1 MNRTQ
6 LIKQLRAIAK
16 EGTTDEQLGKL
27 ADTIIGA
34 KKKRDRDDSPGSS
47 SADGKIS
54 NAAKYPLE
62 LLKTLKNSESILN
75 SFESL
80 IQGIKEFRRESEEYT
95 KAGYGK
101 TFDNLKNTFKEISQ
115 ESLRLTGN
123 YQAFGKV
130 SMALRDSFKG
140 LDLVSKGFVE
150 SIGLAG
156 VAMSA
161 AGFDMHSF
169 ARIVDSSAFA
179 FGNTQEQVEQVA
191 ATLIRASREFRVAPR
206 ELSDNFE
213 FAQKNFAYNTK
224 RFMQNFLELQ
234 KMSKQTGVGFRELAS
249 SFGTS
254 MDTFQGA
261 ATRAGR
267 LNMILGK
274 SVFNSI
280 DLLGKTEAQRARV
293 IRKGLQERFGSRINN
308 LGKFELLSIAKE
320 LNMSPD
326 QTRRFLRGEDGAF
339 EKSKVDRLKKIDPNK
354 DFKENHAKLDK
365 EIGLITRSLRNFRQP
380 LEQVILDMSF
390 EGRKAAKTALGF
402 DDMIDDLRKLTQ
414 AMTGG
419 QPGPYAGAA
428 GRPLISSQKQ
438 LLAMAFIQGFNLGPK
453 QLALL
458 GLQKGAKVATKLP
471 LVGGMLGAAA
481 NNQSIADITKTIIE
495 FLAIGAAAT
504 EIRKKDKKEELRV
517 KNRVNV
523 PELPKERISMILER
537 PTSLTAKININIDGK
552 QIEQT
557 VLADVNYV
565 DLNQGLTSFG

>member
-16 EGTTDEQLGKL
+16 DGTTDTQLGAL

-34 KKKRDRDDSPGSS
+34 KKKRDRDDSSRGLE
-47 SADGKIS
+47 GKITD
-54 NAAKYPLE
+54 AAKYPLE

-101 TFDNLKNTFKEISQ
+101 TFDNLKDTFKEISK

-130 SMALRDSFKG
+130 SAALRDNFKG
-140 LDLVSKGFVE
+140 LDLVSEGFVE
-150 SIGLAG
+150 TIGKAG

-161 AGFDMHSF
+161 AGFDMQSF

-179 FGNTQEQVEQVA
+179 FGNTQEQVQQVA
-191 ATLIRASREFRVAPR
+191 ATLIKASREFRVAPR

-234 KMSKQTGVGFRELAS
+234 KMSKQTGVGFSQLAS
-249 SFGTS
+249 SFGSS

-293 IRKGLQERFGSRINN
+293 IRKGLQERFGSRISN
-308 LGKFELLSIAKE
+308 LGKFELLAIAKE
-320 LNMSPD
+320 LSMSPD
-326 QTRRFLRGEDGAF
+326 QARRFLRGEDGAF

-354 DFKENHAKLDK
+354 DFKKNHARLNN
-365 EIGLITRSLRNFRQP
+365 EIGLITKSLRNFRQP
-380 LEQVILDMSF
+380 LEQTILDMSF
-390 EGRKAAKTALGF
+390 EGRKAAKKALGLE
-402 DDMIDDLRKLTQ
+402 DIIGDPP
-414 AMTGG
+414 G
-419 QPGPYAGAA
+419 Q
-428 GRPLISSQKQ
+428 
-438 LLAMAFIQGFNLGPK
+438 
-453 QLALL
+453 
-458 GLQKGAKVATKLP
+458 
-471 LVGGMLGAAA
+471 
-481 NNQSIADITKTIIE
+481 
-495 FLAIGAAAT
+495 
-504 EIRKKDKKEELRV
+504 
-517 KNRVNV
+517 
-523 PELPKERISMILER
+523 
-537 PTSLTAKININIDGK
+537 
-552 QIEQT
+552 
-557 VLADVNYV
+557 
-565 DLNQGLTSFG
+565 

>member
-1 MNRTQ
+1 MNKTQ

-16 EGTTDEQLGKL
+16 DGTTDTELGAL

-34 KKKRDRDDSPGSS
+34 KKKRDRDDSSRNLE
-47 SADGKIS
+47 GKITD
-54 NAAKYPLE
+54 AAKYPLE

-101 TFDNLKNTFKEISQ
+101 TFDNLKDTFKEISK

-130 SMALRDSFKG
+130 SAALRDNFKG
-140 LDLVSKGFVE
+140 LDLVSEGFVQT
-150 SIGLAG
+150 IGKAG

-161 AGFDMHSF
+161 AGFDMQSF

-191 ATLIRASREFRVAPR
+191 ATLIKASREFRVAPR

-224 RFMQNFLELQ
+224 RFMQNFLDLQ
-234 KMSKQTGVGFRELAS
+234 KMSKQTGVGFSQLAS

-320 LNMSPD
+320 LNMSQD
-326 QTRRFLRGEDGAF
+326 QARRFLRGEDGAF

-354 DFKENHAKLDK
+354 DFKENHAKLDN
-365 EIGLITRSLRNFRQP
+365 EIGLITKSLRNFRQP
-380 LEQVILDMSF
+380 LELTILDMSF
-390 EGRKAAKTALGF
+390 EGRAAAKKALGLE
-402 DDMIDDLRKLTQ
+402 DMIGDLKKLTQ
-414 AMTGG
+414 ALTGQ
-419 QPGPYAGAA
+419 QPGPFGGPS
-428 GRPLISSQKQ
+428 GRPMISSQKQ
-438 LLAMAFIQGFNLGPK
+438 LLAMAFIQGFKLGPK

-458 GLQKGAKVATKLP
+458 GFQKGAKVATKLP
-471 LVGGMLGAAA
+471 LGIGGMLGAMA
-481 NNQSIADITKTIIE
+481 NNQSIADITKTITE
-495 FLAIGAAAT
+495 FLAIGAAAKV
-504 EIRKKDKKEELRV
+504 IRDSDPETGSKLKPRTGL
-517 KNRVNV
+517 
-523 PELPKERISMILER
+523 PELPKGPISMILER

-557 VLADVNYV
+557 VIADVNYF
-565 DLNQGLTSFG
+565 DLNQGLVG

>member
-16 EGTTDEQLGKL
+16 DGTTDTQLGAL

-34 KKKRDRDDSPGSS
+34 KKKRDRDDSSRGLE
-47 SADGKIS
+47 GKITD
-54 NAAKYPLE
+54 AAKYPLE

-101 TFDNLKNTFKEISQ
+101 TFDNLKDTFKEISK

-130 SMALRDSFKG
+130 SAALRDNFKG
-140 LDLVSKGFVE
+140 LDLVSEGFVE
-150 SIGLAG
+150 TIGKAG

-161 AGFDMHSF
+161 AGFDMQSF

-191 ATLIRASREFRVAPR
+191 ATLIKASREFRVAPR

-234 KMSKQTGVGFRELAS
+234 KMSKQTGVGFSQLAS
-249 SFGTS
+249 SFGSS

-293 IRKGLQERFGSRINN
+293 IRKGLQERFGSRISN
-308 LGKFELLSIAKE
+308 LGKFELLAIAKE
-320 LNMSPD
+320 LSMSPD
-326 QTRRFLRGEDGAF
+326 QARRFLRGEDGAF

-354 DFKENHAKLDK
+354 DFKKNHARLNN
-365 EIGLITRSLRNFRQP
+365 EIGLITKSLRNFRQP
-380 LEQVILDMSF
+380 LEQTILDMSF
-390 EGRKAAKTALGF
+390 EGRKAAKKALGLE
-402 DDMIDDLRKLTQ
+402 DIIGDLRKLTQ
-414 AMTGG
+414 ALTGQ
-419 QPGPYAGAA
+419 QPGPVMGGAT
-428 GRPLISSQKQ
+428 RPMISSQKQ
-438 LLAMAFIQGFNLGPK
+438 LLAMAFIQGFKLGPK
-453 QLALL
+453 QLAIL
-458 GLQKGAKVATKLP
+458 GLQKAAKVSTKIP
-471 LVGGMLGAAA
+471 MAGGIIGAMA
-481 NNQSIADITKTIIE
+481 NNQSITDITKTIIE
-495 FLAIGAAAT
+495 FLAIGEAAKV
-504 EIRKKDKKEELRV
+504 IRESDKETGSKIKPRTGL
-517 KNRVNV
+517 

-557 VLADVNYV
+557 VIADVDYT
-565 DLNQGLTSFG
+565 DLNQGAQLPFV